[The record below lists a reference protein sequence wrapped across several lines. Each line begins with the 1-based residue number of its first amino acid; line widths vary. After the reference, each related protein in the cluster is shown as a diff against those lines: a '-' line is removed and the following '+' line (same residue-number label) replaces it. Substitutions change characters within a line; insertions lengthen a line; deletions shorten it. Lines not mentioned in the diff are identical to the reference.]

1 MLLNTVNL
9 SVPERNKSTASVI
22 PQLVRNLWPAFVWL
36 GGIFI
41 LTLLPGNYF
50 PKVSGLWSLFS
61 ADKLIH
67 ICLFAGLSY
76 LLLSGLEKQYFK
88 YNRRY
93 LNVVVAVFSIVVAA
107 ITELLQWQ
115 LPIKRDGNL
124 YDFIANFAGIITGF
138 LLFTFPD
145 IKKWKK

>member
-1 MLLNTVNL
+1 MPDSKKKPV
-9 SVPERNKSTASVI
+9 SEI
-22 PQLVRNLWPAFVWL
+22 PQFIKNLWPAIVWL
-36 GGIFI
+36 GGIFV
-41 LTLLPGNYF
+41 LTLFPGNYF

-67 ICLFAGLSY
+67 ICLFAGLSF
-76 LLLSGLEKQYFK
+76 LLLSGLEKQYFR

-93 LNVVVAVFSIVVAA
+93 IQVIVAGFSIGIAM

-115 LPIKRDGNL
+115 LPIKRDGNI
-124 YDFIANFAGIITGF
+124 YDFIANFAGIVVGF
-138 LLFTFPD
+138 LLFTFPI